1 MTVPVWITSAVQ
13 AFGRR
18 MGLPSFALN
27 VRGAASATFE
37 NGFNIGFEFLQ
48 DALFVSLRAPFAPT
62 ADGLR
67 LLLAMAHPAN
77 RYPFRLRTSYLA
89 RREAALLTVRIGER
103 QVTPAAIDAVFSGLW
118 DLAEKLGGANG

>member
-1 MTVPVWITSAVQ
+1 MTAPVWITSAVQ

-18 MGLPSFALN
+18 MGLPSFALDE
-27 VRGAASATFE
+27 RGAASATFE
-37 NGFNIGFEFLQ
+37 NGFNIGFEFLR
-48 DALFVSLRAPFAPT
+48 DALFVTLRSPFVPT
-62 ADGLR
+62 PDGLR

-77 RYPFRLRTSYLA
+77 RFPSHLRTAYLA
-89 RREAALLTVRIGER
+89 RREAALLTVRLGER